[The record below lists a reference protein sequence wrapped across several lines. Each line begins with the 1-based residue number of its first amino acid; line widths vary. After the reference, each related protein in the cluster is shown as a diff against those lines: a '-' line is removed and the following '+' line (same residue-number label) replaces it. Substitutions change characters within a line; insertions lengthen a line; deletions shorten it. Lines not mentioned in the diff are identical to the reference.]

1 MHPLFN
7 EQPNISYFFN
17 PEEHQ
22 DEMDQGYAS
31 AIATD
36 KKRSVL
42 VFKDVDDHYDGNGLA
57 ILWLIKGQG
66 IFYLDGEAIKMETG
80 DVIMFDDNIE
90 HGFEAP
96 EICMAMNILIDKEYT
111 LDEAKALIKEINSPQ
126 RKPKP

>member
-1 MHPLFN
+1 MSILFN

-17 PEEHQ
+17 TEEHQ

-31 AIATD
+31 AISTD
-36 KKRSVL
+36 EKRSVL
-42 VFKDVDDHYDGNGLA
+42 VFKDVDDHFDGNGLA

-96 EICMAMNILIDKEYT
+96 KICMAVNVLIDKEYS
-111 LDEAKALIKEINSPQ
+111 LEEVKALIKEIN
-126 RKPKP
+126 KPIKKFKP